1 MDELTALIKKEI
13 KRQYRSVRQFSMA
26 IGVPQSTIVTALQ
39 KGIGGTSFSTIVS
52 ICKTLG
58 IKLAFGDQKDMYFD
72 RDSRYLLERYA
83 LLDERGKVTVRALME
98 VEALRSTNDPLYS
111 KLGKQLDSIT
121 AACECNEEPEV

>member
-1 MDELTALIKKEI
+1 MDELTTVIKNEI

-58 IKLAFGDQKDMYFD
+58 IKPAFGDQADMYLD
-72 RDSRYLLERYA
+72 RDARTLLERYM
-83 LLDERGKVTVRALME
+83 LLDDRGKLTVRALTE
-98 VEALRSTNDPLYS
+98 VEVLRATNDPLYYE
-111 KLGKQLDSIT
+111 LGKQLDSLT
-121 AACECNEEPEV
+121 SRTPSSNPEE

>member
-58 IKLAFGDQKDMYFD
+58 IKPAFGEQNDLYLD
-72 RDSRYLLERYA
+72 RDASSLLERYM
-83 LLDERGKVTVRALME
+83 LLDERGRMTVRTLTE
-98 VEALRSTNDPLYS
+98 VEVLRATNDPLYE
-111 KLGKQLDSIT
+111 KLCKQLDSMT
-121 AACECNEEPEV
+121 VSAQKSDTEE